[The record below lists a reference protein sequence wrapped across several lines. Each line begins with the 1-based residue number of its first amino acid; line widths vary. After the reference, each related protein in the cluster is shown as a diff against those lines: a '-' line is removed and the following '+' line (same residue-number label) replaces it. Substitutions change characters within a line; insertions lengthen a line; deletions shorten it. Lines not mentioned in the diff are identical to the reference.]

1 MQNYVFKLINR
12 ATVDELT
19 LSRDTVANIMNDST
33 KAYIS
38 TQYVKEE
45 QAAPDHDPH
54 DKPLKKPDLTPAA
67 KLAPPK

>member
-1 MQNYVFKLINR
+1 MLTLAAGQVGELEEDGEGISSKKIIEKGGLVQNYVFKLINR

-38 TQYVKEE
+38 T
-45 QAAPDHDPH
+45 
-54 DKPLKKPDLTPAA
+54 
-67 KLAPPK
+67 